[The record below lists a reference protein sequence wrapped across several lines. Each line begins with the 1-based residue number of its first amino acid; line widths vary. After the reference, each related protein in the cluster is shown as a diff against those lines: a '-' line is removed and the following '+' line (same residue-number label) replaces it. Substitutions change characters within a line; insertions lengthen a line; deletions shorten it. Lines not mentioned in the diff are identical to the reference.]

1 MDRKTDKW
9 KERMSTYNYQLK
21 STLFDIL
28 TQDRQRTRNLEE
40 QYGVKI
46 TSLEYDFL
54 EDQKGPQISY
64 CTSLVDRKWEKT
76 TQRRQKDQLSYE
88 RMKKN
93 EERSHPKAIP
103 QKEVPSDLQPSES
116 TGTSEEDTEEAIYE
130 GQDVVSDSDGDIS

>member
-9 KERMSTYNYQLK
+9 KERMSTYNCQLK

-40 QYGVKI
+40 QYGVKM

-54 EDQKGPQISY
+54 EDQKEPWISY

-76 TQRRQKDQLSYE
+76 TQRRQKNQLSYE

-103 QKEVPSDLQPSES
+103 
-116 TGTSEEDTEEAIYE
+116 
-130 GQDVVSDSDGDIS
+130 